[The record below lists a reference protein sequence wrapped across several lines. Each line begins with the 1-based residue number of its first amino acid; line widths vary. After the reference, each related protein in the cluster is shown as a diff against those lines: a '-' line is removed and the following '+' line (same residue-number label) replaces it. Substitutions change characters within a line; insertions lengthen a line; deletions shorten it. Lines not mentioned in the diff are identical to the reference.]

1 MEWFVCAIGI
11 LLACGMLALVSGR
24 RAGLASFFG
33 VSGPLA
39 ASAAAAVPAILAL
52 AGQKIDD
59 VQWAWDMPVGI
70 GASFH
75 IAMDALSAAFVLP
88 IVVISALAAI
98 YGWRYLWAY
107 RASKN
112 LGVSWFNYN
121 VLVASMLLIAVARDG
136 VLFLLAWEAM
146 SLASFFLV
154 MFDDDKPS
162 VRQAGWRY
170 LTATHIGTAFIFAL
184 FFLMGRNSGSMS
196 FASFANAGLDGQMAG
211 VAFLLGVIGFGTKA
225 GLMPLHVWLP
235 EAHPAAPSHVSAVM
249 SGVMI
254 KTGIYGI
261 VRTLTLLPDW
271 QAWWGWT
278 LLGVGAFTGIMG
290 VLYALAQHDLK
301 RLLAY
306 SSVENI
312 GIITLGLGLGVLG
325 QVYALPVISI
335 LGFAAA
341 LLHVTN
347 HALFKGLLFLSA
359 GAVIQA
365 THCGR
370 LDRLGG
376 LLKRMPAV
384 AAAFMVAAAA
394 VSGLPPLNGFISE
407 FLIYVGA
414 FNGCL
419 SGGNAIDMI
428 IAGMMVIAALAVIGG
443 LAAACFTKAFGIVF
457 LGEMRDA
464 HLAQLPSRL
473 QTPAAM
479 RWPMIVLAS
488 ACLAIGLL
496 GPQALAVAI
505 APAAQLSRLEGA
517 EAFKIVPIV
526 QPALWKIAAAS
537 VAFLALLGGLAL
549 LRSKLLSRR
558 PVGQAGTWDCGY
570 AAPSARMQYTAS
582 SFAQPIT
589 TIFRRMLGQQTQA
602 QPVEGLFPRE
612 AKLAGRAIDI
622 FLHRVFGP
630 IFAAINYV
638 CLHLRWLQHGRLQL
652 YVLYIT
658 LTLVILFIWKLS

>member
-11 LLACGMLALVSGR
+11 LLGCGMLALVSGR
-24 RAGLASFFG
+24 RASLASFFG

-39 ASAAAAVPAILAL
+39 AAAAAAVPAILAL
-52 AGQKIDD
+52 AGQVVSD

-121 VLVASMLLIAVARDG
+121 VLAASMLLVVVARDG

-162 VRQAGWRY
+162 VRQAGWTY
-170 LTATHIGTAFIFAL
+170 LIATHIGTAFIFAL

-196 FASFANAGLDGQMAG
+196 FASFVNAGLDGQLAG
-211 VAFLLGVIGFGTKA
+211 AAFLLAVIGFGTKA

-254 KTGIYGI
+254 KTGIYCI

-271 QAWWGWT
+271 QAWWAWT
-278 LLGVGAFTGIMG
+278 LLGVGAGTGVLG

-325 QVYALPVISI
+325 QVYALPLISV
-335 LGFAAA
+335 LGFAGA

-347 HALFKGLLFLSA
+347 HALFKCLLFLSA

-365 THCGR
+365 THCGQ
-370 LDRLGG
+370 LDRMGG

-384 AAAFMVAAAA
+384 AATFMIAAAA

-419 SGGNAIDMI
+419 NGGNAIDMI
-428 IAGMMVIAALAVIGG
+428 IAGMMVIAALALIGG

-457 LGEMRDA
+457 LGETRDA
-464 HLAQLPSRL
+464 NLARLPMRME
-473 QTPAAM
+473 TPAAM
-479 RWPMIVLAS
+479 RWPMIALAS
-488 ACLAIGLL
+488 ACLAAGLL
-496 GPQALAVAI
+496 GPQALAVA
-505 APAAQLSRLEGA
+505 AVPAELVSGFRGA
-517 EAFKIVPIV
+517 DTFKIVSLV

-537 VAFLALLGGLAL
+537 LAFLALLGGLAL
-549 LRSKLLSRR
+549 LRGKLLARR
-558 PVGQAGTWDCGY
+558 PVGQVGTWDCGY

-589 TIFRRMLGQQTQA
+589 TLFRRMLGQQTHV

-612 AKLAGRAIDI
+612 AKLAGHATDI

-630 IFAAINYV
+630 IFTTINFV
-638 CLHLRWLQHGRLQL
+638 CMHLRWLQHGRLQL
-652 YVLYIT
+652 YVLYIA